1 MENTVLS
8 KVVIPTKI
16 FVLIILFSFFF
27 TNISCSKDTPDDIEV
42 FDDAE
47 SPNDPEDDQNSED
60 TGTSGTIMFDENF
73 ILDEDRKL
81 ISFILPDAEYNKFL
95 EGDGDVKMVSQQ
107 VYEYFNDDFDF
118 IFILSV
124 EENQPNGLYFGKS
137 YKVKNDIQGLGMSIY
152 NGAAAYGSQG
162 TLKSIIHMPR
172 TEYIVTGPFLHE
184 IAHYWGNHGF
194 IPTTVGGHWGYSGTG
209 GQLGG
214 FDELINL
221 GNNTYQGKLNGSNSF
236 GTFANGGNS
245 VPYSNLELYTMGL
258 INANEL
264 EPIQVAENP
273 QPTQEAGKFTADSIT
288 IKTGEALIA
297 EHGDR
302 VPSEQ
307 NSQKAFKAITIVIST
322 SLLSQEK
329 IDMVNRDLENF
340 SRKGALDSYWGNTY
354 NFWGATGEKASIEV
368 QVSNN
373 NIK

>member
-8 KVVIPTKI
+8 KVVIPIKI

-81 ISFILPDAEYNKFL
+81 ISFILSDAEYNKFL
-95 EGDGDVKMVSQQ
+95 EGDGDMKMVSQQ

-124 EENQPNGLYFGKS
+124 EESQPDGLYYGKS

-307 NSQKAFKAITIVIST
+307 NSQKAFKAITVVIST

-329 IDMVNRDLENF
+329 IDTVNRDIENF
-340 SRKGALDSYWGNTY
+340 SRKGALDSYWGNAY

>member
-152 NGAAAYGSQG
+152 DGAAEYGSQG

>member
-81 ISFILPDAEYNKFL
+81 ISFILSDAEYNKFL
-95 EGDGDVKMVSQQ
+95 EGDGDMKMVSQQ

-124 EENQPNGLYFGKS
+124 EESQPDGLYYGKS

-152 NGAAAYGSQG
+152 DGAAEYGSQG

>member
-152 NGAAAYGSQG
+152 DGAAEYGSQG
-162 TLKSIIHMPR
+162 TLKSIH
-172 TEYIVTGPFLHE
+172 
-184 IAHYWGNHGF
+184 
-194 IPTTVGGHWGYSGTG
+194 
-209 GQLGG
+209 
-214 FDELINL
+214 
-221 GNNTYQGKLNGSNSF
+221 
-236 GTFANGGNS
+236 
-245 VPYSNLELYTMGL
+245 
-258 INANEL
+258 
-264 EPIQVAENP
+264 
-273 QPTQEAGKFTADSIT
+273 
-288 IKTGEALIA
+288 
-297 EHGDR
+297 
-302 VPSEQ
+302 
-307 NSQKAFKAITIVIST
+307 
-322 SLLSQEK
+322 
-329 IDMVNRDLENF
+329 
-340 SRKGALDSYWGNTY
+340 
-354 NFWGATGEKASIEV
+354 
-368 QVSNN
+368 
-373 NIK
+373 